1 MCDCD
6 CEWRKAFS
14 DVNGRIAMGVI
25 INHYEYNCDSS
36 LRASHLLLHS
46 RRRSINLGAS
56 SAVVAA
62 LYTFLAE
69 APKLLSVGER
79 DK

>member
-1 MCDCD
+1 
-6 CEWRKAFS
+6 
-14 DVNGRIAMGVI
+14 MGVI

-46 RRRSINLGAS
+46 RRRRSINLGAS

-62 LYTFLAE
+62 LYGFLAE
-69 APKLLSVGER
+69 AAKLLSVAREIN
-79 DK
+79 KNA